1 MKKDQFFS
9 INLPYELKLMQSLRS
24 WEIPN
29 IDRIVLLTG
38 ISDID
43 GKSPS
48 HKNNKIVKPTIF
60 YRKDEITTG
69 SDYISFFKPICRPLS
84 DLIKPI
90 EHKGEIFVPMVEL
103 AKIEGTYDDNDEE
116 YVEAN
121 YNRFVISTGIMEFI
135 YNHNDKSFHLS
146 IGTQSVGVKNQLL
159 LFQKLIEWHF
169 NLMDEGEEFVDVNT
183 LDTNPYK

>member
-1 MKKDQFFS
+1 MTKEQFFS

-84 DLIKPI
+84 DLTKPI
-90 EHKGEIFVPMVEL
+90 EHKGEKFVPMDRI
-103 AKIEGTYDDNDEE
+103 AI
-116 YVEAN
+116 
-121 YNRFVISTGIMEFI
+121 YNPNNLYYCILTGIVEWI
-135 YNHNDKSFHLS
+135 VV
-146 IGTQSVGVKNQLL
+146 T
-159 LFQKLIEWHF
+159 KLIEWHF
-169 NLMDEGEEFVDVNT
+169 DIADLISKGEAIDVNT
-183 LDTNPYK
+183 LEINPYK